1 MGCKSSKSAVQSI
14 KVTEDGVV
22 TLSSAPEK
30 LGKNAVVI
38 ESAESFVNQAKLVEP
53 VKDANDNTK
62 ATSAKSRDSGIEEM
76 DQAVSGQE
84 ETLIDVS
91 SDIPQVVVEKP
102 VEQQDLFEKPDAI
115 DREIAEFTAPN
126 AVAEAG
132 KVEEVPDDFIS
143 SDSSSMSSD
152 SVEKPI
158 NPVGERLQSEAILK
172 ELETAGLIQASK
184 FNKGGAAF
192 EVNLESP
199 RRPALPPLAPLNRLP
214 PRLERL
220 KTHKKLPNKDE
231 LDRKLRLAEKRR
243 TEKME
248 RTKSRI
254 ALKLAKDRENALKM
268 ESMSTPATPHSL
280 LQSPLDTPE
289 IGDGG
294 RTSSSFK
301 KNVFEG
307 SDISSID
314 AASISPSTLGD
325 F

>member
-14 KVTEDGVV
+14 QVTEDGVV
-22 TLSSAPEK
+22 TLSNAPEK
-30 LGKNAVVI
+30 VGKNAVVI

-76 DQAVSGQE
+76 D
-84 ETLIDVS
+84 
-91 SDIPQVVVEKP
+91 
-102 VEQQDLFEKPDAI
+102 LFEKPDAI

-132 KVEEVPDDFIS
+132 KVEQVPDDFIS

-254 ALKLAKDRENALKM
+254 ALKLAKDKENALKM